1 MNKQSH
7 ITTVADV
14 KAFFH
19 HLVDERKLNFHPDD
33 DFADYISV
41 KEGTPTFTNEEV
53 TVYNRLMEESFD
65 VCDAAGVDIYE
76 LGFEELQTIVKPA
89 EALSRLIM

>member
-1 MNKQSH
+1 MRMNEQLH

-19 HLVDERKLNFHPDD
+19 HLVDECKVNFHPDD
-33 DFADYISV
+33 DFANYISI
-41 KEGTPTFTNEEV
+41 KEGTPTFTEEEV

-65 VCDAAGVDIYE
+65 VCEKADVDIYK
-76 LGFEELQTIVKPA
+76 LSLEELQTVMEPI
-89 EALSRLIM
+89 EA

>member
-1 MNKQSH
+1 MRMNEQSH

-19 HLVDERKLNFHPDD
+19 HLVDERKVNFHPDD

-41 KEGTPTFTNEEV
+41 KEGTPTFTKEEV
-53 TVYNRLMEESFD
+53 AVYNRLMEESFD
-65 VCDAAGVDIYE
+65 VCEAAGVDIYE
-76 LGFEELQTIVKPA
+76 LGLEELQTVLKPF
-89 EALSRLIM
+89 EA

>member
-1 MNKQSH
+1 MIMNKESH

-33 DFADYISV
+33 DFASYVSFDDKKPLFSD
-41 KEGTPTFTNEEV
+41 EEV
-53 TVYNRLMEESFD
+53 TMYNRLMEESFD
-65 VCDAAGVDIYE
+65 TCKAAGVDIYE
-76 LGFEELQTIVKPA
+76 LGLQELQTILKPI
-89 EALSRLIM
+89 EA